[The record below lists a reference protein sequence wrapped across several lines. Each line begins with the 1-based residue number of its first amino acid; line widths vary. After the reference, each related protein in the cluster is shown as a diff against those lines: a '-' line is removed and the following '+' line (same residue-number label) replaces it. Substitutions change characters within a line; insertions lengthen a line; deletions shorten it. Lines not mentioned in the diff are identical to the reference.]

1 MRDGKLDAA
10 ILRVELLHEKEGE
23 VTIDLPGFRF
33 AVATA
38 RNQTG
43 NDDVPVHVASDS
55 LPKGSDG

>member
-1 MRDGKLDAA
+1 MRHGELDAA
-10 ILRVELLHEKEGE
+10 VLRIKLLHEKEGE

-33 AVATA
+33 TVATA
-38 RNQTG
+38 SNQTG

>member
-1 MRDGKLDAA
+1 MRHGELDAA
-10 ILRVELLHEKEGE
+10 VLRIKLLHEKYCE
-23 VTIDLPGFRF
+23 VAIDLPGFRF